1 MAKGSE
7 EVGYAT
13 GRATKA
19 DIVDAAFHVFAESGY
34 GGTSVREIARRAG
47 INHATL
53 LHHFPKKSLLLQSV
67 LEHRD
72 ELQHI
77 EPTTLDDTLALLLG
91 IAVRNE
97 ATPGLTRLFTL
108 LAAESADPD
117 HPARAY
123 FRERLARLRHQIAH
137 HIELAQATGQ
147 VPGAV
152 DPQAAATDP
161 TLTNHHRTH
170 AVRAH
175 FLEDVGDPAGARIEY
190 ELSARLTHSIPER
203 RHLLARAAR
212 LA

>member
-1 MAKGSE
+1 VTSFE

-34 GGTSVREIARRAG
+34 SGTSLREIARRAG

-53 LHHFPKKSLLLQSV
+53 LHHFPKKALLLQAV

-72 ELQHI
+72 ELQHF
-77 EPTTLDDTLALLLG
+77 EPSTLDGMLAMLLG

-97 ATPGLTRLFTL
+97 ETPGLTRLFTM

-123 FRERLARLRHQIAH
+123 FRERLARLRYKIAH
-137 HIELAQATGQ
+137 HIELAQITGQ
-147 VPGAV
+147 VPGGV
-152 DPQAAATDP
+152 DPQAAAIDIVALWEGLQLQAPISADP
-161 TLTNHHRTH
+161 
-170 AVRAH
+170 VSVS
-175 FLEDVGDPAGARIEY
+175 E
-190 ELSARLTHSIPER
+190 
-203 RHLLARAAR
+203 HLAAR
-212 LA
+212 FATLAGHTIEPMFLP

>member
-1 MAKGSE
+1 MATSFE

-34 GGTSVREIARRAG
+34 GGTSMREIARRAG

-53 LHHFPKKSLLLQSV
+53 LHHFPKKALLLQAV

-72 ELQHI
+72 ELQNI
-77 EPTTLDDTLALLLG
+77 EPSTLDGTLALLLG

-97 ATPGLTRLFTL
+97 ETPGLTRLFTL

-123 FRERLARLRHQIAH
+123 FRERLARLRHKISH
-137 HIELAQATGQ
+137 HIELAQITGQ
-147 VPGAV
+147 VPAGV
-152 DPQAAATDP
+152 DPQAVAIDIVALWEGLQLQAP
-161 TLTNHHRTH
+161 
-170 AVRAH
+170 
-175 FLEDVGDPAGARIEY
+175 
-190 ELSARLTHSIPER
+190 LSADPVSVSE
-203 RHLLARAAR
+203 HLEATFSALAGHPIEP
-212 LA
+212 LYLS

>member
-1 MAKGSE
+1 MAKASE

-67 LEHRD
+67 LEYRD

-77 EPTTLDDTLALLLG
+77 EPTTLDETLSLLLG

-97 ATPGLTRLFTL
+97 EAPGLTKLFTL

-123 FRERLARLRHQIAH
+123 FRERLARLRYKIAH

-147 VPGAV
+147 VPADVDAEAV
-152 DPQAAATDP
+152 AIDVVALWEGLQLQVPLSDHPISVSEHLATLFATVAGHPIEPMFLPDQAD
-161 TLTNHHRTH
+161 R
-170 AVRAH
+170 R
-175 FLEDVGDPAGARIEY
+175 
-190 ELSARLTHSIPER
+190 LSVT
-203 RHLLARAAR
+203 
-212 LA
+212 

>member
-1 MAKGSE
+1 MAKTSE
-7 EVGYAT
+7 VIGYAT

-53 LHHFPKKSLLLQSV
+53 LHHFPQKSLLLQSV

-77 EPTTLDDTLALLLG
+77 DPTTLDETLALLLG

-97 ATPGLTRLFTL
+97 ETPGLTRLFTL
-108 LAAESADPD
+108 LAAESGDPA

-147 VPGAV
+147 VPADV
-152 DPQAAATDP
+152 HPEAAATDIVALWEGLQLQAP
-161 TLTNHHRTH
+161 
-170 AVRAH
+170 
-175 FLEDVGDPAGARIEY
+175 
-190 ELSARLTHSIPER
+190 LSADPVSVSE
-203 RHLLARAAR
+203 HLATTFSALAGHTIEPMF
-212 LA
+212 LP

>member
-1 MAKGSE
+1 MAKESE
-7 EVGYAT
+7 GVGYAT

-19 DIVDAAFHVFAESGY
+19 DIVEAAFHVFAESGY
-34 GGTSVREIARRAG
+34 GGTSLREIARRAG

-72 ELQHI
+72 EIQHI
-77 EPTTLDDTLALLLG
+77 DPTTLDETLALLLG

-97 ATPGLTRLFTL
+97 ETPGLTRLFTL

-123 FRERLARLRHQIAH
+123 FRDRLVRLRRKIAH

-147 VPGAV
+147 VPADV
-152 DPQAAATDP
+152 DPRAAAIDVVALWEGLQLQAPLSADP
-161 TLTNHHRTH
+161 ISVPEHLAAMFAT
-170 AVRAH
+170 V
-175 FLEDVGDPAGARIEY
+175 AGHRIEPMF
-190 ELSARLTHSIPER
+190 LP
-203 RHLLARAAR
+203 
-212 LA
+212 

>member
-1 MAKGSE
+1 MVNSFQ

-34 GGTSVREIARRAG
+34 VGTSVREVARRAG

-77 EPTTLDDTLALLLG
+77 EPSTLDETLSLLLG

-97 ATPGLTRLFTL
+97 ETPGLTKLFTL

-117 HPARAY
+117 HPARTY
-123 FRERLARLRHQIAH
+123 FRERLAGLRQKIASH
-137 HIELAQATGQ
+137 VELAQAAGQ
-147 VPGAV
+147 VPASV
-152 DPQAAATDP
+152 DPQAVAIDIVALWEGLQLQAP
-161 TLTNHHRTH
+161 
-170 AVRAH
+170 
-175 FLEDVGDPAGARIEY
+175 
-190 ELSARLTHSIPER
+190 LSADPVSVSE
-203 RHLLARAAR
+203 HLEATFSALAGHPIEP
-212 LA
+212 LYLS

>member
-77 EPTTLDDTLALLLG
+77 EPTTLDETLALLLG

-147 VPGAV
+147 VSAAI
-152 DPQAAATDP
+152 DPQATAIDIVALWEGLQLQAPLSADPVSVSEHLAAMFA
-161 TLTNHHRTH
+161 TL
-170 AVRAH
+170 
-175 FLEDVGDPAGARIEY
+175 AGHRIEPLF
-190 ELSARLTHSIPER
+190 LS
-203 RHLLARAAR
+203 
-212 LA
+212 

>member
-1 MAKGSE
+1 MIDGARWRGWVVKSFE

-53 LHHFPKKSLLLQSV
+53 LHHFPKKTLLLQAV

-77 EPTTLDDTLALLLG
+77 EPSTLDGTLALLLG

-97 ATPGLTRLFTL
+97 ETPGLTKLFTL
-108 LAAESADPD
+108 LAAEAADPD
-117 HPARAY
+117 HPAHSY
-123 FRERLARLRHQIAH
+123 FRERLVALRYKIAH
-137 HIELAQATGQ
+137 HIELAQTTGQ
-147 VPGAV
+147 VAADV
-152 DPQAAATDP
+152 DPEVAATDIVALWEGLQLQAP
-161 TLTNHHRTH
+161 
-170 AVRAH
+170 
-175 FLEDVGDPAGARIEY
+175 
-190 ELSARLTHSIPER
+190 LSADPISVSE
-203 RHLLARAAR
+203 HLAGMFSTLAGHPIEPVF
-212 LA
+212 LP

>member
-1 MAKGSE
+1 MRSFG

-53 LHHFPKKSLLLQSV
+53 LHHFPKKTLLLQSV

-72 ELQHI
+72 ELQNI
-77 EPTTLDDTLALLLG
+77 EPSTLDETLALLLG

-97 ATPGLTRLFTL
+97 ETPGLTKLFTL

-117 HPARAY
+117 HPAHAY
-123 FRERLARLRHQIAH
+123 FRERLVRLRYKIAH
-137 HIELAQATGQ
+137 HIELSQTTGQ
-147 VPGAV
+147 VAADV
-152 DPQAAATDP
+152 DPEVAATDLVALWEGLQLQAP
-161 TLTNHHRTH
+161 
-170 AVRAH
+170 
-175 FLEDVGDPAGARIEY
+175 
-190 ELSARLTHSIPER
+190 LSADPISVSE
-203 RHLLARAAR
+203 HLAGVFATLAGHPIEPTFLPR
-212 LA
+212 

>member
-1 MAKGSE
+1 MTSFE

-53 LHHFPKKSLLLQSV
+53 LHHFPKKALLLQAV

-77 EPTTLDDTLALLLG
+77 EPSTLDGTLELLLG

-97 ATPGLTRLFTL
+97 GTPGLTKLFTL

-117 HPARAY
+117 HPAHTY
-123 FRERLARLRHQIAH
+123 FRERLARLRYKIAH
-137 HIELAQATGQ
+137 HVELAQTTGQ
-147 VPGAV
+147 VPLSV
-152 DPQAAATDP
+152 DPQAVAIDIVALWEGLQLQAP
-161 TLTNHHRTH
+161 
-170 AVRAH
+170 
-175 FLEDVGDPAGARIEY
+175 
-190 ELSARLTHSIPER
+190 LSADPVSVSE
-203 RHLLARAAR
+203 HLAAMFATVAGHPIEPMF
-212 LA
+212 LS

>member
-1 MAKGSE
+1 MAKSSK

-67 LEHRD
+67 LELRD

-77 EPTTLDDTLALLLG
+77 EPTTLDETLALLLG

-97 ATPGLTRLFTL
+97 ETPGLTRLFTL

-147 VPGAV
+147 VPAGV
-152 DPQAAATDP
+152 HPQVTATDVVALWEGLQLQAP
-161 TLTNHHRTH
+161 
-170 AVRAH
+170 
-175 FLEDVGDPAGARIEY
+175 
-190 ELSARLTHSIPER
+190 LSADPVLVSE
-203 RHLLARAAR
+203 HLAAMFAALAGHPIEPMF
-212 LA
+212 LP

>member
-1 MAKGSE
+1 MAKSAE

-34 GGTSVREIARRAG
+34 GGTSVREVARRAG

-53 LHHFPKKSLLLQSV
+53 LHHFPKKALLLQAV

-77 EPTTLDDTLALLLG
+77 EPSTLDETLALLLG

-97 ATPGLTRLFTL
+97 ETPGLTRLFTL

-123 FRERLARLRHQIAH
+123 FRERLAHLRYKIAH
-137 HIELAQATGQ
+137 HIELAQVTGQ
-147 VPGAV
+147 VSADV
-152 DPQAAATDP
+152 DPQAVAIDIVALWEGLQLQAPLSADPVSVSEHLATTFAA
-161 TLTNHHRTH
+161 L
-170 AVRAH
+170 
-175 FLEDVGDPAGARIEY
+175 AGHRIEPQF
-190 ELSARLTHSIPER
+190 LP
-203 RHLLARAAR
+203 
-212 LA
+212 